1 MLKNY
6 FPTLA
11 CLKPHVPKTHVP
23 TIYISIFE
31 AAMWGGE
38 IRGYVVEAIYWRC
51 FGTVVLIIELCKWKS
66 LECSIHYWPLL
77 AEANNHSTS
86 QLVRL

>member
-23 TIYISIFE
+23 TYTL
-31 AAMWGGE
+31 AYLKLPCGGK

-77 AEANNHSTS
+77 AEAHNHSTS